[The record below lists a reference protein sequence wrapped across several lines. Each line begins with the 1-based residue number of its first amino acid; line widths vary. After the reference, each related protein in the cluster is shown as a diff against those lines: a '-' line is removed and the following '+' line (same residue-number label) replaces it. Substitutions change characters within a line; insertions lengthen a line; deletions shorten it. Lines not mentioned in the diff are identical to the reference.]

1 MTTLHEQS
9 PQRGGLSS
17 WSRTRWLLIA
27 GVAIAAVVV
36 AVLLVVYLGG
46 GGGGAGGGGG
56 GY

>member
-27 GVAIAAVVV
+27 GVAIAAIVV